1 MAEEKAEK
9 KPAKAKGKGKG
20 KAAELEPA
28 APKQSD
34 LKGPTKAALW
44 LLSVDEELAV
54 EILSH
59 LNDAEIAQLSAAVKS
74 IPKTTPAELTAIHHE
89 FNQNLALDPLALN
102 GGFDYLGRIASK
114 ALGED
119 RANEVLGIKDAQ
131 AADQPP
137 LETADLDILS
147 SILKD
152 EHPQVVAAVLAN
164 LNPIRG
170 AELVKK
176 LPESLK
182 KDVVLRMAS
191 LSRIPRTTLLA
202 AENVLSEA
210 LPASQGAD
218 KEVDGIRTAA
228 QLLNNLDNIVSDEIL
243 QAMEDNETQAPTAK
257 KIRQAMFTFEDLG
270 ALDRK
275 GFSTLLK
282 EVESSQLLK
291 ALKTASNDIK
301 DKVFASLSK
310 RAAEMLRDD
319 LEVMGPVRL
328 AEVSEAQQSIVTVAL
343 QLKQEG
349 KLMISGGQDEF
360 V

>member
-1 MAEEKAEK
+1 M
-9 KPAKAKGKGKG
+9 
-20 KAAELEPA
+20 
-28 APKQSD
+28 
-34 LKGPTKAALW
+34 
-44 LLSVDEELAV
+44 
-54 EILSH
+54 
-59 LNDAEIAQLSAAVKS
+59 
-74 IPKTTPAELTAIHHE
+74 TAIHHE

-119 RANEVLGIKDAQ
+119 RANEVLGIKDAA

-243 QAMEDNETQAPTAK
+243 QAMEDNETQAPTAEDSASDVHLRRSWSARPK
-257 KIRQAMFTFEDLG
+257 KGSLPCLRKLKIASSSKRLRPRVTISKIRY
-270 ALDRK
+270 
-275 GFSTLLK
+275 
-282 EVESSQLLK
+282 SQ
-291 ALKTASNDIK
+291 
-301 DKVFASLSK
+301 VFRS
-310 RAAEMLRDD
+310 
-319 LEVMGPVRL
+319 VRL
-328 AEVSEAQQSIVTVAL
+328 RCFAMTWKSWAQFDWRKFPKRNSPSL
-343 QLKQEG
+343 L
-349 KLMISGGQDEF
+349 SHF
-360 V
+360 S